1 MKIIDISQH
10 NGTIDWKAVN
20 AAGISGVIIRAGY
33 GRYISQNDSLFENNY
48 KCASEAGLHVGAY
61 WYSYAKS
68 PSEARLE
75 ASVFLE
81 VIKGKKFDMP
91 VYFDIEEPSQ
101 VKLGKAICSEITD
114 AFCSAMEKAGYFCGI
129 YSFDS
134 FFTSNLTEDISG
146 KYSRWIARIG
156 AKPVNPCDMRQ
167 YSWTEKIPGNKCSF
181 DMSECCKNFPEII
194 RKAGLNGYKKT
205 DTYSIKAEIN
215 NIGASKADEIKSA
228 CLELGMTVK
237 QEKE

>member
-1 MKIIDISQH
+1 MKIADISQH
-10 NGTIDWKAVN
+10 NGSVDWNAIKAS
-20 AAGISGVIIRAGY
+20 GISGVIIRAGY
-33 GRYISQNDSLFENNY
+33 GRYASQNDSAFENNY
-48 KCASEAGLHVGAY
+48 KCACEAGLHVGAY

-81 VIKGKKFDMP
+81 TIKGKKFDMP

-101 VKLGKAICSEITD
+101 TKLGKTICSEITD

-134 FFTSNLTEDISG
+134 FFTTNLPENISQ
-146 KYSRWIARIG
+146 KYSCWVARIG
-156 AKPVNPCDMRQ
+156 TKPVNPCDMWQ

-181 DMSECCKNFPEII
+181 DISECYRDFPEII
-194 RKAGLNGYKKT
+194 RKAGLNGHKRS
-205 DTYSIKAEIN
+205 DTYSVKAEIN
-215 NIGASKADEIKSA
+215 NIGSSKADKIKSA
-228 CLELGMTVK
+228 CLELGMVVK